1 MKTYLTALQAIDNT
15 DGLLKQFIGQN
26 IMANNIDEAEEIC
39 TNQYPFLSVLGEKI
53 CEYDENMEIVDVS
66 LN

>member
-1 MKTYLTALQAIDNT
+1 
-15 DGLLKQFIGQN
+15 
-26 IMANNIDEAEEIC
+26 MANNFDEAEEIC
-39 TNQYPFLSVLGEKI
+39 STSYPYLEVLGEKI

>member
-26 IMANNIDEAEEIC
+26 IIANNW
-39 TNQYPFLSVLGEKI
+39 Q
-53 CEYDENMEIVDVS
+53 
-66 LN
+66 